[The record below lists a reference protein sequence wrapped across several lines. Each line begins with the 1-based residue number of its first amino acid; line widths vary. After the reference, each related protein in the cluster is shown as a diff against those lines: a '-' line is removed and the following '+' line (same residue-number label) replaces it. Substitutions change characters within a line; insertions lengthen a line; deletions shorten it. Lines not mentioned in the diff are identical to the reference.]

1 MLERCPED
9 SPWENSLRGKF
20 AAGKIRRGKIRS
32 TENSPTFSND
42 LVKLGELVKLGDLF
56 KLD

>member
-32 TENSPTFSND
+32 TENSLTFSND
-42 LVKLGELVKLGDLF
+42 LVKLGDLF
-56 KLD
+56 KLGSR